1 MRKFRARDAVVGSSA
16 LAKERMPIA
25 AACLNEIM
33 AIPSF
38 GYLLMSAPIEAGDL
52 PDGGNAGLRDAYF

>member
-1 MRKFRARDAVVGSSA
+1 MRKFRSRGTVVDSSA

-25 AACLNEIM
+25 GAWLSETM

-52 PDGGNAGLRDAYF
+52 PDRGNAGLRDVHF